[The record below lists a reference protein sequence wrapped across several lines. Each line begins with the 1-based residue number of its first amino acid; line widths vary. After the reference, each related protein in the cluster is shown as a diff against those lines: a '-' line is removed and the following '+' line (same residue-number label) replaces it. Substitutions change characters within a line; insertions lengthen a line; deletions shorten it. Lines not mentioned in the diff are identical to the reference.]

1 MFISYAQ
8 NFEDVRLWRA
18 LKEVNQGFYIDIGA
32 QDPSADSVS
41 KGFYEQGWRGVHVE
55 PVARYARALR
65 ESRPDEDVI
74 EAAVSLH
81 EGGIPFFE
89 IADTGLSTGRQLV
102 AERHRESG
110 FAVKELKVASIRLA
124 ALLSAHESRD
134 IHWLKIDVE
143 GMEYDALDSWHP
155 SSVRPWI
162 VVVES
167 AAPLQREP
175 SYVGW
180 EPLLLRLGYRFVCFD
195 GLNRFYVHESRSH
208 LADAFQVGPGL
219 FDDFAIGS
227 GSPYASV
234 LTEDIARIRSGHE
247 VEKASLLASHRT
259 EVDDLRQR
267 VVLAAAKSKFC
278 EDALAE
284 LRNSTSW
291 RITAPLRKLKSA
303 GVAAQGWLKTSFRYV
318 VSHGVL
324 WLGSHPAAAA
334 FVLRCL
340 RLMPPV
346 ERRLKVLA
354 RLALNDQASSER
366 RWAFDPDPSALNEWL
381 ELMNAAAVEDQ

>member
-124 ALLSAHESRD
+124 ALLSA
-134 IHWLKIDVE
+134 
-143 GMEYDALDSWHP
+143 
-155 SSVRPWI
+155 
-162 VVVES
+162 
-167 AAPLQREP
+167 
-175 SYVGW
+175 
-180 EPLLLRLGYRFVCFD
+180 
-195 GLNRFYVHESRSH
+195 
-208 LADAFQVGPGL
+208 
-219 FDDFAIGS
+219 
-227 GSPYASV
+227 
-234 LTEDIARIRSGHE
+234 
-247 VEKASLLASHRT
+247 
-259 EVDDLRQR
+259 
-267 VVLAAAKSKFC
+267 
-278 EDALAE
+278 
-284 LRNSTSW
+284 
-291 RITAPLRKLKSA
+291 
-303 GVAAQGWLKTSFRYV
+303 
-318 VSHGVL
+318 
-324 WLGSHPAAAA
+324 
-334 FVLRCL
+334 
-340 RLMPPV
+340 
-346 ERRLKVLA
+346 
-354 RLALNDQASSER
+354 
-366 RWAFDPDPSALNEWL
+366 
-381 ELMNAAAVEDQ
+381 